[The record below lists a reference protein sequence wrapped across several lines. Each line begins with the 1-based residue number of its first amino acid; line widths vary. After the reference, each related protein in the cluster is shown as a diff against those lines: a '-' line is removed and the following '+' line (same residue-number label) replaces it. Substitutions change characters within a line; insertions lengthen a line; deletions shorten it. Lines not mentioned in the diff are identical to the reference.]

1 MENNSLQIL
10 ENNLPTLATL
20 ALSHMPGKTKEEA
33 EQVAMREIANYAML
47 EQMNSSLKPC
57 TNLSKLLLV
66 KQVINDNL
74 SLSQSAGL
82 VYTVPSRVKVGQNGN
97 QDVYEWVVTYDPTA
111 NGRLSIAYQ
120 AGTILDHKR
129 PEIKFDGNGKVESVT
144 WEYLLNVRPSGRWES
159 VTFNQTNFEKWQR
172 ASAAKNKGTANGNYT
187 NWNGGID
194 PEFAGTK
201 AIRHGLKKL
210 GTNINAPKAF
220 LPSEAPI
227 KYEPI
232 SSVMKEAGDEAGFTE
247 SEVVGTQFHVTTHEI
262 INTNPTPTV
271 SQDDLA

>member
-1 MENNSLQIL
+1 MAFLIYKTMKNSLEIL
-10 ENNLPTLATL
+10 EQNLPTLSAL

-33 EQVAMREIANYAML
+33 EHVAMREIANYAML
-47 EQMNSSLKPC
+47 EQMNSALAPC
-57 TNLSKLLLV
+57 TQLSKLLLV

-82 VYTVPSRVKVGQNGN
+82 VYVVPSKVKTGITNGV
-97 QDVYEWVVTYDPTA
+97 DTYDWIVTYDPTS

-129 PEIKFDGNGKVESVT
+129 PEIKFDDEGIVESVT
-144 WEYLLNVRPSGRWES
+144 WEYLLNARPSGRWEK
-159 VTFNQTNFEKWQR
+159 VVFDRTNFLKWQR
-172 ASAAKNKGTANGNYT
+172 ASAAKNKGNANANYT

-201 AIRHGLKKL
+201 SIRHGLKKL

-220 LPSEAPI
+220 LPNPNI
-227 KYEPI
+227 KFEPI
-232 SSVMKEAGDEAGFTE
+232 ESVMKEAKDELEITE
-247 SEVVGTQFHVTTHEI
+247 HEEIQITTHEI
-262 INTNPTPTV
+262 INTNP
-271 SQDDLA
+271 DDL